1 MFLID
6 SEGVVVAREVSSC
19 MDILIVF
26 TIYRMITF
34 FILIRATSIN
44 TLVVLLGG
52 GLALRSWCQGSKE
65 IGHVPCR

>member
-6 SEGVVVAREVSSC
+6 SEGVVVAREVSPC
-19 MDILIVF
+19 MDILIVLP
-26 TIYRMITF
+26 IYHMITF
-34 FILIRATSIN
+34 FILIHVTSIN

-52 GLALRSWCQGSKE
+52 GLALRAGCKGSKE